1 MIDVDRAIP
10 AADGA
15 SADDFRSEC
24 LARMDRS
31 GRRPMKLTDRI
42 PAPGRVPVALDAPVR
57 EDLVA
62 RVRAE
67 IEAGV
72 YETPERIDATVDR
85 LVSVLFPD
93 L

>member
-10 AADGA
+10 AADGT
-15 SADDFRSEC
+15 SANDFRSEC
-24 LARMDRS
+24 LARMNPS
-31 GRRPMKLTDRI
+31 ERRPMKLADRS
-42 PAPGRVPVALDAPVR
+42 PAAGRVPVALDGPVR

-72 YETPERIDATVDR
+72 YETSERIDATVDR
-85 LVSVLFPD
+85 LVSVLFTD